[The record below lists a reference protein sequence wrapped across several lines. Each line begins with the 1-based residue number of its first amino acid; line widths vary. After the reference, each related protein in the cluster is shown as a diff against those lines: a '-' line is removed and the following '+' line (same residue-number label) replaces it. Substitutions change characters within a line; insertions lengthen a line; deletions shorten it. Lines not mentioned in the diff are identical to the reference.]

1 MISNLR
7 NGSVV
12 GLVQLLELPH
22 PDVVDLDGVVG
33 RGHADAGTA
42 GVEVEVV
49 GEALRLLED
58 VDLFSAGRVEESDGS
73 VV

>member
-1 MISNLR
+1 M
-7 NGSVV
+7 

-33 RGHADAGTA
+33 RRDADASPA
-42 GVEVEVV
+42 RMKVEVA
-49 GEALRLLED
+49 GEALRLLEG
-58 VDLFSAGRVEESDGS
+58 VDLFSAGRVKESEGF